1 MGVLGVLSLA
11 KSQKLISEV
20 RPLLDRLRLE
30 LRFRIAEK
38 LYDQFLRAIGE
49 P

>member
-11 KSQKLISEV
+11 KRERLLSEV

-30 LRFRIAEK
+30 LRFRIAPK
-38 LYDQFLRAIGE
+38 LYDQFLKAIGE
-49 P
+49 L